1 MHVVLAW
8 PLIILDNFFL
18 LLWDQGREM
27 HVVDVVVV
35 GGGVGEAGTSFRRG
49 WGGLKRP
56 VDYPQRLPEPPSWHS
71 PRSRKM
77 ICHYEH
83 PYTRC

>member
-1 MHVVLAW
+1 MHVVLTW

-49 WGGLKRP
+49 WG
-56 VDYPQRLPEPPSWHS
+56 D
-71 PRSRKM
+71 
-77 ICHYEH
+77 
-83 PYTRC
+83 